1 MSSARPT
8 FEEALTQLN
17 VELIKMGATV
27 EKSIMDA
34 VEAFKNHDEKLAKD
48 IVAKDRIVD
57 DMEKNIEAQC
67 LSLILR
73 QQPVA
78 GDLRVVSTALKMVT
92 DMERIGDHAE
102 NIIEIGDQASDIAEL
117 IPHLGEGDTYD
128 ACSHIP
134 AMAQVALEMVHGAIN
149 AFVEG
154 DVQKAKEI
162 INKDDIVDDYFDKV
176 KNEVADLLREKTGSV
191 DVILNF
197 LMIAKYF
204 ERIGDHAENIC
215 EWVEFSKTGE
225 YKDERII

>member
-92 DMERIGDHAE
+92 DMERIGD
-102 NIIEIGDQASDIAEL
+102 QASD
-117 IPHLGEGDTYD
+117 
-128 ACSHIP
+128 SS
-134 AMAQVALEMVHGAIN
+134 
-149 AFVEG
+149 
-154 DVQKAKEI
+154 
-162 INKDDIVDDYFDKV
+162 
-176 KNEVADLLREKTGSV
+176 LRRG
-191 DVILNF
+191 
-197 LMIAKYF
+197 
-204 ERIGDHAENIC
+204 
-215 EWVEFSKTGE
+215 
-225 YKDERII
+225 

>member
-92 DMERIGDHAE
+92 DMERIGD
-102 NIIEIGDQASDIAEL
+102 QASDIAEL
-117 IPHLGEGDTYD
+117 IPHLGEGDMYD

>member
-8 FEEALTQLN
+8 FEEGLTQLN

-92 DMERIGDHAE
+92 DMER
-102 NIIEIGDQASDIAEL
+102 IGDQASDIAEL

>member
-92 DMERIGDHAE
+92 DMERIGD
-102 NIIEIGDQASDIAEL
+102 QASDIAEL

-134 AMAQVALEMVHGAIN
+134 AMAHESGTV
-149 AFVEG
+149 
-154 DVQKAKEI
+154 
-162 INKDDIVDDYFDKV
+162 
-176 KNEVADLLREKTGSV
+176 
-191 DVILNF
+191 
-197 LMIAKYF
+197 
-204 ERIGDHAENIC
+204 
-215 EWVEFSKTGE
+215 
-225 YKDERII
+225 

>member
-1 MSSARPT
+1 MNVINGKRGWMKMRDKYMK
-8 FEEALTQLN
+8 QLEN
-17 VELIKMGATV
+17 LNNNMIEMGAMI
-27 EKSIMDA
+27 EKSIENAISALVRQDVETAKKAIEYDA
-34 VEAFKNHDEKLAKD
+34 EIDE
-48 IVAKDRIVD
+48 
-57 DMEKNIEAQC
+57 MEKNIKNMC
-67 LSLILR
+67 MKILLS

-78 GDLRVVSTALKMVT
+78 SDLRTVSSALKMVT
-92 DMERIGDHAE
+92 DMER
-102 NIIEIGDQASDIAEL
+102 IGDQASDIAEL

-215 EWVEFSKTGE
+215 EWVVYFETGKIVE
-225 YKDERII
+225 L

>member
-1 MSSARPT
+1 
-8 FEEALTQLN
+8 
-17 VELIKMGATV
+17 
-27 EKSIMDA
+27 
-34 VEAFKNHDEKLAKD
+34 
-48 IVAKDRIVD
+48 
-57 DMEKNIEAQC
+57 
-67 LSLILR
+67 
-73 QQPVA
+73 
-78 GDLRVVSTALKMVT
+78 
-92 DMERIGDHAE
+92 MER
-102 NIIEIGDQASDIAEL
+102 IGDQASDIAEL

-154 DVQKAKEI
+154 DVQKAKAFVKRDVQLAKEVI
-162 INKDDIVDDYFDKV
+162 AQDDIVDDYFDKV
-176 KNEVADLLREKTGSV
+176 KNEVADLLREKAGSV

>member
-92 DMERIGDHAE
+92 DMERIGD
-102 NIIEIGDQASDIAEL
+102 QASDIAEL
-117 IPHLGEGDTYD
+117 IPYLGEGDTYD
-128 ACSHIP
+128 ACSLIP

-176 KNEVADLLREKTGSV
+176 KNEVADLLREKAGSV

>member
-92 DMERIGDHAE
+92 DMERIGD
-102 NIIEIGDQASDIAEL
+102 QASDIAEL
-117 IPHLGEGDTYD
+117 IPHLGEGDTYY

-176 KNEVADLLREKTGSV
+176 KNEVADLLRKKAGSV

>member
-92 DMERIGDHAE
+92 DMERIGD
-102 NIIEIGDQASDIAEL
+102 QASDIAEL

-162 INKDDIVDDYFDKV
+162 INK
-176 KNEVADLLREKTGSV
+176 AGSV

>member
-102 NIIEIGDQASDIAEL
+102 NIIEMTQ
-117 IPHLGEGDTYD
+117 
-128 ACSHIP
+128 
-134 AMAQVALEMVHGAIN
+134 Q
-149 AFVEG
+149 
-154 DVQKAKEI
+154 
-162 INKDDIVDDYFDKV
+162 
-176 KNEVADLLREKTGSV
+176 
-191 DVILNF
+191 
-197 LMIAKYF
+197 MIADDLELSKKGIDDLKKMAEESLKSVRNCIIALSDNDIDF
-204 ERIGDHAENIC
+204 AEKVIKEEERVDNLEKQIRGEHMQRLTSGECNPRVGVIFLDALTNLERVSDHALNVAQGVIGAN
-215 EWVEFSKTGE
+215 TT
-225 YKDERII
+225 RN